1 MREPQSRLCSLLPVA
16 SLVFLWHRIQA
27 HALIFPESLGMEAAV
42 YPVPSL
48 QAILRGLYLPP
59 PPSSPNLNI

>member
-42 YPVPSL
+42 YPGAFPPGHPQGSVPAPSTL
-48 QAILRGLYLPP
+48 LPQP
-59 PPSSPNLNI
+59 